1 MISLVHT
8 LLPASHATPG
18 RWFTRNTTSTDCV
31 PTPSATTSTRP
42 VYQPAD
48 RFVVKYA
55 KFTVFVLYYAFPF
68 VGLTLSHVLVVVTVY
83 VIVSPDPPVFAIW
96 NTSPTA
102 TCPAVT
108 SFEKFVGATHSA
120 AP

>member
-8 LLPASHATPG
+8 LIPASHATPG
-18 RWFTRNTTSTDCV
+18 RLFTRNTTATACV

-48 RFVVKYA
+48 RLVASYPMLTSFVMSC
-55 KFTVFVLYYAFPF
+55 TFPF

-83 VIVSPDPPVFAIW
+83 DIVPRGAAPVFATW
-96 NTSPTA
+96 NTSPPT
-102 TCPAVT
+102 TCPAV
-108 SFEKFVGATHSA
+108 A
-120 AP
+120 